1 MSLIGWNDNLSLHI
15 GEIDRQH
22 QHLVK
27 MVNELNDAMRQ
38 GKGKEVLSK
47 TLSGLITYTA
57 SHFGTE
63 EKYFK
68 QYEYPATADHKKEHQ
83 AFVAKVVDFKEKFEG
98 GRVGLSIEIMNFLSD
113 WLIKHIQ
120 GSDKQYGPF
129 LKAHGL
135 N

>member
-1 MSLIGWNDNLSLHI
+1 MPLIVWNDNLSIHI

-22 QHLVK
+22 QQLVK
-27 MVNELNDAMRQ
+27 LVNELNDAMRQ
-38 GKGKEVLSK
+38 GKGKDVLSK

-57 SHFGTE
+57 THFGTE
-63 EKYFK
+63 ERYFN
-68 QYEYPATADHKKEHQ
+68 QFEYPATADHKKEHR
-83 AFVAKVVDFKEKFEG
+83 AFVAKVSNFKEKFEG

-120 GSDKQYGPF
+120 GIDKQYAPF
-129 LKAHGL
+129 FKAHGL